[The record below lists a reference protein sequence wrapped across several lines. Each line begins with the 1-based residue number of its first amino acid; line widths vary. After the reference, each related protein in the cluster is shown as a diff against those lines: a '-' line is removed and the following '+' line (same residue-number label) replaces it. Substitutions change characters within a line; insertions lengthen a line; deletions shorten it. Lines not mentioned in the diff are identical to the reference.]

1 MRRLTSIWSLWV
13 PVSTFLLKQHLCE
26 GFSPRT
32 IPVTTPLLC
41 HDETIKGIYPLPPR
55 RRVHAPTFR
64 YVPTSLFQSKMESQV
79 DGTGRGVALF
89 SVVIAVCIW
98 LFSIPPEFRRAH
110 FCVVEHCVQER
121 SKCYDCVTFSEWT
134 AGVQEYYRSG
144 GGIKFDFT
152 VADET
157 KALWRDAVFQK

>member
-1 MRRLTSIWSLWV
+1 
-13 PVSTFLLKQHLCE
+13 
-26 GFSPRT
+26 
-32 IPVTTPLLC
+32 
-41 HDETIKGIYPLPPR
+41 
-55 RRVHAPTFR
+55 
-64 YVPTSLFQSKMESQV
+64 MESQV

-157 KALWRDAVFQK
+157 KALWRDAGFKNDRGRATRKIGPRRQQTMTPLVDF